1 MAVTHA
7 GQVSSASG
15 KPGVT
20 ARVRAWLRAAGG
32 LAARWN
38 QTSAAK
44 AAGAPIGQA
53 ERVLCMGHD
62 PKGSLVTAT
71 RAAIYYQ
78 DGCGVSRP

>member
-1 MAVTHA
+1 MLLIVTGGRLA
-7 GQVSSASG
+7 R
-15 KPGVT
+15 PG
-20 ARVRAWLRAAGG
+20 R
-32 LAARWN
+32 
-38 QTSAAK
+38 TSAAK